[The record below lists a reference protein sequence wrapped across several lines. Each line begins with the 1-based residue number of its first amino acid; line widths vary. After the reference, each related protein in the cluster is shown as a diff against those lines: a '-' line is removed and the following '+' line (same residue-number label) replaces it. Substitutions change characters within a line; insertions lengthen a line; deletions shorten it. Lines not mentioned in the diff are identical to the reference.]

1 MFYIRCLTCSKR
13 FSQLSILQSHMAS
26 HADQRCH
33 LCELC
38 GKSFRQKSQ
47 MKTHLLRHKG
57 DEVKKY
63 PCQEC
68 SMSFLTSSK
77 QDTVIFNRFSYI
89 SHSNFLGD
97 YRRHMRVHTGER
109 P

>member
-1 MFYIRCLTCSKR
+1 
-13 FSQLSILQSHMAS
+13 MAS
-26 HADQRCH
+26 HVDQRCH

-68 SMSFLTSSK
+68 SMSFLTSSRNHCYFLFVMLLLLSFICK
-77 QDTVIFNRFSYI
+77 KIFKLF
-89 SHSNFLGD
+89 FQGD
-97 YRRHMRVHTGER
+97 FRRHTRVHTGER